1 MQKDRIKY
9 VILICVLLSALV
21 VVRHYARKP
30 VDWKITFDYR
40 HKAPYGCFV
49 MNDLFHA
56 LFSDSIVYNNES
68 VYDNDLI
75 KKAAGR
81 NLVIITGQ
89 FDPDDAESGSLFDFV
104 GKGNTAFI
112 SAQDIPDD
120 FLDTLG
126 LSVRSGTM
134 DQPLFKQANVRLN
147 FYNPVLKKDSGYVFR
162 PVMMPSY
169 FNVKK
174 SFQGKLL
181 GYDSL
186 GRVNYVACRW
196 EKGTFLIHTRPLVF
210 TNLQLLYGDPDYASA
225 ALSYLPDQPL
235 IIDRYFKPYRMINR
249 SPTRF
254 ILSEAPL
261 RAAFYL
267 ILFVMLVYMI
277 LGSKRKQR
285 TIPVIEP
292 LKNTSVEFIQT
303 VGRLYFK
310 SENHTSIAQKKT
322 IYFREFLRERY
333 FISDISEEEDV
344 IALIVAK
351 TGVNETLVRKMVKR
365 ILYFEHQD
373 NVSKALLMAYY
384 HDMEEFYDTC
394 L

>member
-267 ILFVMLVYMI
+267 ILFVRANLDEKAI
-277 LGSKRKQR
+277 NHEIEARKIAPDTGFGNGYGYGPMMGGYGMGYGR
-285 TIPVIEP
+285 GGYGMGYGMGRYGMMGYGMGRYGMGRYGMGRYGMGGYGMGYGPG
-292 LKNTSVEFIQT
+292 NTLE
-303 VGRLYFK
+303 L
-310 SENHTSIAQKKT
+310 NP
-322 IYFREFLRERY
+322 
-333 FISDISEEEDV
+333 
-344 IALIVAK
+344 
-351 TGVNETLVRKMVKR
+351 
-365 ILYFEHQD
+365 
-373 NVSKALLMAYY
+373 
-384 HDMEEFYDTC
+384 
-394 L
+394 